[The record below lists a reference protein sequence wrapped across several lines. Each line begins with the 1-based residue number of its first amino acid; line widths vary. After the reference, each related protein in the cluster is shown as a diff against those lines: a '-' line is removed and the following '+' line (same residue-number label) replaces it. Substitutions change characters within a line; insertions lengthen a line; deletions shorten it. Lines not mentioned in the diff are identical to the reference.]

1 MNGQKGKGK
10 GMIHILV
17 KKKVQ
22 CPDGDLFLCMTATGK
37 EMLYTPE
44 KLLPYAQNGVADG
57 VSVVHG
63 AGGSTFLRVNRGT
76 PVIKSTKS
84 VFELTGSKPVV
95 TQVHHK
101 EPVTAAPA
109 KTASDK
115 EHEELVRAHRLAFGM
130 PDASAGLPKTRKTY
144 APDRY
149 KQAHKM
155 PEKKPIKN
163 VEAELLEK
171 IWTGI
176 QKAMQDS
183 DHAGCTYFTMQS
195 NDKQNRWAICFGW
208 QDGYDP
214 DENGSEDRF
223 CGKVAYQ
230 TKNNI
235 MQCDFDFDWMMPCS
249 SDGDVDD
256 TCLEIGS
263 KDDVKWLLE
272 QWKRIRKERK
282 I

>member
-1 MNGQKGKGK
+1 MNCQKGKG
-10 GMIHILV
+10 MLHILV

-44 KLLPYAQNGVADG
+44 KLLPYAQNGIADG

-76 PVIKSTKS
+76 PVVKSTKS

-95 TQVHHK
+95 AQVHHK

-109 KTASDK
+109 NT
-115 EHEELVRAHRLAFGM
+115 
-130 PDASAGLPKTRKTY
+130 GLSKTRKTY
-144 APDRY
+144 APERY
-149 KQAHKM
+149 KQTHKM
-155 PEKKPIKN
+155 PEKKPVKN

-183 DHAGCTYFTMQS
+183 DHVGCTYFTMKS

-214 DENGSEDRF
+214 DENGNEDRF

-235 MQCDFDFDWMMPCS
+235 MQCDFDVDWMMPCS
-249 SDGDVDD
+249 SEGDVDD

-263 KDDVKWLLE
+263 RDDVKWLLE
-272 QWKRIRKERK
+272 QWKRIRKERS